1 MWHLFVLTP
10 HLYIHELPTK
20 YPQEKKFEPTKYSRE
35 KLLVPDLLMF
45 DYLWRQVKW
54 NVIISNKY
62 EKMNHEWPNNWK
74 LRKLRNIRK
83 NENINDF
90 IKIKKSLEDSGVL
103 INGVTETVKDEIK
116 KTRRWIC
123 WSFVSAFNHT
133 IKRISNFFS
142 SKSKRGRWVRRTGR
156 G

>member
-45 DYLWRQVKW
+45 DYLWLQVKW

-142 SKSKRGRWVRRTGR
+142 SKSKRGRWVRRAGR